1 MLANYDV
8 DTWEEVESSMIKG
21 VGTKGMDLVVQFHDG
36 AFYRYPDLAHE
47 MDHLLSAPS
56 VGKYFHQEIRN
67 QRSQRLGPEWPDD
80 E

>member
-21 VGTKGMDLVVQFHDG
+21 IGTKGTDLVVQFQDG
-36 AFYRYPDLAHE
+36 SFYRYPDLANE

-56 VGKYFHQEIRN
+56 IGKYFHQEVRH
-67 QRSQRLGPEWPDD
+67 QKCQRLGNEWPD